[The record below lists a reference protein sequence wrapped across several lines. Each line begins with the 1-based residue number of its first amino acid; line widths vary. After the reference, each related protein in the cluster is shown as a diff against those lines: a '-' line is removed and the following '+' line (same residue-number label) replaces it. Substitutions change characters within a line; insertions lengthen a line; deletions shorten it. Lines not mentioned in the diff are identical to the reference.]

1 MQFYAALNMG
11 TKKVIFSVT
20 SLHHFIPTKT
30 LPTGA

>member
-1 MQFYAALNMG
+1 MQLDAHFNMG

-20 SLHHFIPTKT
+20 SLPHFIPTKT